1 LLHPCECAGDH
12 SHPPRFTGRSIA
24 DGSFRSDLFYRINVF
39 PVEMPALRERAEDIR
54 LLVEYFID
62 RYASKMGK
70 KVQRIQRKTM
80 DRLQSYPWPGNI
92 RELQNVIERSMIIC
106 DSDEFTVDA
115 SWLSQEVR
123 TTRPLTDELVAQEK
137 EMIEAALAET
147 RGRVS
152 GPLGAATKLR
162 MPAST
167 LDSKIKSLKIDK
179 RRFQVA

>member
-1 LLHPCECAGDH
+1 
-12 SHPPRFTGRSIA
+12 
-24 DGSFRSDLFYRINVF
+24 
-39 PVEMPALRERAEDIR
+39 
-54 LLVEYFID
+54 
-62 RYASKMGK
+62 
-70 KVQRIQRKTM
+70 M

-106 DSDEFTVDA
+106 DSDEFSVDA

-152 GPLGAATKLR
+152 GPLGAAAKLR